1 MADHSNS
8 PEPAAREGDGKQQ
21 VDYQKEVRNVRLLN
35 ISIKGYDKK
44 TGTGFTKEEYY
55 AFRIIAITAVG
66 EGEVSELEA
75 IHAALDDKRT
85 RYEVWRRYTEF
96 ELLKNFLTTVY
107 PYIIIPPL
115 PEKAIKGSSGL
126 LSKLT
131 FTGEDTEFL
140 LRRQQG
146 LEIFLVRLS
155 RHPVLNKSYWFHDFL
170 NNPNWK
176 DVVLQSGFSTKADS
190 LMQTLTLQISKNKT
204 ESVLHDMKRFSS
216 DLEETFKSLV
226 EIRTK
231 MIETLNSIY
240 KVHNNYGRVYS
251 EWAGIEN
258 TLATP
263 LQIASGVMDSY
274 SESIEN
280 YMDEECLRYFLPLR
294 EYIAYCESLRAVVH
308 SHSLLYHTWDKAEQN
323 RVTRS
328 EAKEAVEREG
338 QAGGGA
344 APSSRFSMKSI
355 SSRLKG
361 GDTSHEGRLAKAV
374 QDLHD
379 AEEAVGVARKELEVF
394 TEKARGDYDR
404 FCAQKTADF
413 RSLLLNYVQLQMH
426 VHRKGVTTWEKMKQG
441 FEIM

>member
-1 MADHSNS
+1 MAEDSNS
-8 PEPAAREGDGKQQ
+8 PERTGEGTQK
-21 VDYQKEVRNVRLLN
+21 DYQKEVRDVRLLN
-35 ISIKGYDKK
+35 VSIKGYDKK

-55 AFRIIAITAVG
+55 AFRIITITAVG
-66 EGEVSELEA
+66 EGEVSEMEA
-75 IHAALDDKRT
+75 MRAALDDKRT

-96 ELLKNFLTTVY
+96 ELLKHFLGTVY
-107 PYIIIPPL
+107 PYIIVPPL
-115 PEKAIKGSSGL
+115 PEKAIKG
-126 LSKLT
+126 
-131 FTGEDTEFL
+131 
-140 LRRQQG
+140 RQQG

-170 NNPNWK
+170 HNPTWK
-176 DVVLQSGFSTKADS
+176 EAVTQTGFSTKAES
-190 LMQTLTLQISKNKT
+190 FMQSLTLQISKNKAD
-204 ESVLHDMKRFSS
+204 ESILQDMKRFSS
-216 DLEETFKSLV
+216 ELEETFKSLV
-226 EIRTK
+226 EIRSK

-240 KVHNNYGRVYS
+240 KVHGNYGRVYS

-308 SHSLLYHTWDKAEQN
+308 NHAVLQHTWDKAEQN
-323 RVTRS
+323 RNARS
-328 EAKEAVEREG
+328 EAKEAIEREG

-344 APSSRFSMKSI
+344 TPSSKFSMKALST
-355 SSRLKG
+355 RLKG

-379 AEEAVGVARKELEVF
+379 AEEAVGVARRELEAF
-394 TEKARGDYDR
+394 TEKARVDYER
-404 FCAQKTADF
+404 FCVQRTADF
-413 RSLLLNYVQLQMH
+413 RSLLVNYVQLQMH
-426 VHRKGVTTWEKMKQG
+426 VHRKGITTWEKMKQG
-441 FEIM
+441 FEIL